1 MISLIAQWNLDLT
14 KCQGTGEIFS
24 FYRGFDLYRTPPFNE
39 FYGKL
44 LKCSLYRGIVNKL
57 I

>member
-1 MISLIAQWNLDLT
+1 MISLVAQWNLDLT

-24 FYRGFDLYRTPPFNE
+24 LYRGFDLYRTPPFNE
-39 FYGKL
+39 VYGKL